1 MAGDKIT
8 LAGKSRPLSENPIG
22 EKKKKKRQK
31 KKEPR
36 QKLSV
41 GLLKCSKSCFCALV
55 GGDTR
60 SGAQVFGS
68 HYVLAV
74 YSLNLSFQLRNTVWR
89 TVFT

>member
-8 LAGKSRPLSENPIG
+8 LGGKSRPLSENPIG
-22 EKKKKKRQK
+22 EKQKKKKR
-31 KKEPR
+31 EPR

-41 GLLKCSKSCFCALV
+41 GLLKCSKSCLCTLV

-60 SGAQVFGS
+60 SGAQVFGC

-74 YSLNLSFQLRNTVWR
+74 YSLNLSFLLRNTV
-89 TVFT
+89 

>member
-8 LAGKSRPLSENPIG
+8 LGGKSRPLSENPIG
-22 EKKKKKRQK
+22 EKQKKKK

-36 QKLSV
+36 EKLSV
-41 GLLKCSKSCFCALV
+41 GLLKCSKSCLCALV

-68 HYVLAV
+68 HYV
-74 YSLNLSFQLRNTVWR
+74 
-89 TVFT
+89 